1 MAASLPLDAKSTKAL
16 IQPQIVG
23 RMMLESALF
32 TASLLVTSN
41 AQAATT
47 EWLRSGGVPVKA
59 FR

>member
-1 MAASLPLDAKSTKAL
+1 MAASLPLDAKSTRAL
-16 IQPQIVG
+16 IQPHIVG

-32 TASLLVTSN
+32 AASLLVASN

-47 EWLRSGGVPVKA
+47 EWLLSGGVPVKA